1 MNLKELENLIAR
13 YPALL
18 GCSDDIVS
26 AYNALLDMFR
36 GSGKLLIAGNGGSA
50 ADCEHIA
57 GELLKSFKKKRPV
70 CSDACDAL
78 MEKYGEA
85 GAVLARKLEGALP
98 AIPLPS
104 IISLN
109 TAFANDVDP
118 AVAFAQLTFALGGK
132 GDILI
137 AISTSGNAQ
146 NVINAVMVANAMG
159 MKTIGLTGASGGK
172 LSGLCDIMVRVPSE
186 ETYVIQEYHLP
197 VYHAL
202 CAMLERELF

>member
-1 MNLKELENLIAR
+1 MNELENLMAR

-26 AYNALLDMFR
+26 AFNALLRMFKD
-36 GSGKLLIAGNGGSA
+36 GGKLMIAGNGGSA

-57 GELLKSFKKKRPV
+57 GELLKSFKTKRPI
-70 CSDACDAL
+70 CSDASDAL
-78 MEKYGEA
+78 TEKYGEA
-85 GAVLARKLEGALP
+85 GTELARKLEGALP

-104 IISLN
+104 IVSLN

-118 AVAFAQLTFALGGK
+118 AVAFAQLTIGLGSK
-132 GDILI
+132 GDVLL

-146 NVINAVMVANAMG
+146 NVINAVMAANAVG
-159 MKTIGLTGASGGK
+159 VKTIGLSGASGGK
-172 LSGLCDIMVRVPSE
+172 LSGLCDIMIRVPSE
-186 ETYVIQEYHLP
+186 ETYAIQEYHLP

-202 CAMLERELF
+202 CAMLESELF